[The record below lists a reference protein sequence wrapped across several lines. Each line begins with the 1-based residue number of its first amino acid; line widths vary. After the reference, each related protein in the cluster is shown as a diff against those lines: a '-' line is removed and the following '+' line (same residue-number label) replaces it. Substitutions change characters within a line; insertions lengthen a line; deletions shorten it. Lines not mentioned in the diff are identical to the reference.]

1 MGVGVHQMPFGTA
14 FETYAILTVG
24 DGLVSQIPAVIISIA
39 SALLLARGG
48 TQGSTDLP
56 AALATVAVL
65 MVAFGLFPG

>member
-1 MGVGVHQMPFGTA
+1 MGTLVHGMAIGDA

-48 TQGSTDLP
+48 AQGSTDM
-56 AALATVAVL
+56 AV
-65 MVAFGLFPG
+65 F